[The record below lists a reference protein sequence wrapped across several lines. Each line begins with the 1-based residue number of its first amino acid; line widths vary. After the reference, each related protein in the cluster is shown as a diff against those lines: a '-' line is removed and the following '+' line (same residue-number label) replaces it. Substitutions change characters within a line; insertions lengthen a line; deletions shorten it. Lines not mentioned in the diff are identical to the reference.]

1 MSRLKK
7 IVQGN
12 ALTDYEQFALQALI
26 DKAERD
32 ADRQLSTEDLQAVV
46 QDYLSSIDRESRQRR
61 KARASAK
68 MVRIRQKNTE
78 AADKGFHWQPPASS
92 RHLRRRG

>member
-7 IVQGN
+7 NVQGN

-32 ADRQLSTEDLQAVV
+32 AGRQLSTEDLQALA
-46 QDYLSSIDRESRQRR
+46 QDYLSSIGREARRQR
-61 KARASAK
+61 KVRACAK
-68 MVRIRQKNTE
+68 MVRVRQQNAE
-78 AADKGFHWQPPASS
+78 AADMAFHWQPPSCA
-92 RHLRRRG
+92 RHLRHRR